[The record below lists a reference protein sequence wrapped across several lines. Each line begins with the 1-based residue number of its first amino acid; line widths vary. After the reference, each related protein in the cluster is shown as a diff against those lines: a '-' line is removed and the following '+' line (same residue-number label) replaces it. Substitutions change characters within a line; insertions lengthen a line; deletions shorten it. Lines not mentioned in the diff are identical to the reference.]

1 MTDMSGII
9 VLDKPAGKT
18 SHDMVYFMRRLTG
31 IKKVGHTGTLDPDAT
46 GVLPVCIGSATKA
59 ADMMTLSDKR
69 YRAKFILGKTTD
81 TQDISGKVLTE
92 CEVNCANDEIR
103 EAVMSFLGEYDQ
115 LPPMYSAIKQNGKK
129 LYELAREGKTAE
141 RKTRRV
147 NIKEIK
153 ILSLGLESEIEV
165 LCSKGTYIRTLCE
178 DIGNKLG
185 VGACMTSLRR
195 LQTGYFT
202 ESDTYTCDELLKM
215 KDEGSL
221 TDALISVDKL
231 FSDYEEIHLTPNQTR
246 SVKNGVIMTYHKPDG
261 LYRVYDNEDKFICV
275 GKIAGEKIRV
285 YKSFW
290 T

>member
-1 MTDMSGII
+1 MTMNGII

-46 GVLPVCIGSATKA
+46 GVLPICIGSATKA

-69 YRAKFILGKTTD
+69 YRAKFVLGKTTD
-81 TQDISGKVLTE
+81 TQDISGKVLSE
-92 CEVNCANDEIR
+92 CEVNCTNGEIR
-103 EAVMSFLGEYDQ
+103 EAVMSFVGEYDQ

-141 RKTRRV
+141 RETRRI

-153 ILSLGLESEIEV
+153 ILSLGIETEIEV

-185 VGACMTSLRR
+185 VGACMTALRR
-195 LQTGYFT
+195 LQTGHFT
-202 ESDTYTCDELLKM
+202 EDDSYTCDELLKM
-215 KDEGSL
+215 KGEGRL
-221 TDALISVDKL
+221 ADALSSVDAL
-231 FSDYEEIHLTPNQTR
+231 FSDYEEIRLTPNQTK

-261 LYRVYDNEDKFICV
+261 LYRVYDNENKFICV

-285 YKSFW
+285 FKSFW

>member
-1 MTDMSGII
+1 MTMNGII

-31 IKKVGHTGTLDPDAT
+31 IKKIGHTGTLDPDAT
-46 GVLPVCIGSATKA
+46 GVLPICIGSATKA

-69 YRAKFILGKTTD
+69 YRAKFVLGKTTD
-81 TQDISGKVLTE
+81 TQDISGKILTE
-92 CEVNCANDEIR
+92 CEVNCTEDEIR
-103 EAVMSFLGEYDQ
+103 DAVMSFVGEYDQ

-129 LYELAREGKTAE
+129 LYELAREGKTVE
-141 RKTRRV
+141 RTSRRI

-153 ILSLGLESEIEV
+153 ILSLGIETEIEV

-185 VGACMTSLRR
+185 VGACMTTLRR

-202 ESDTYTCDELLKM
+202 ENGSYTCDELIKLK
-215 KDEGSL
+215 DGDALES
-221 TDALISVDKL
+221 ALISVDKL
-231 FSDYEEIHLTPNQTR
+231 FSDYEEIHLTPNQTK

-261 LYRVYDNEDKFICV
+261 FYRVYDNEDKFICV
-275 GKIAGEKIRV
+275 GKIADEKIRV
-285 YKSFW
+285 HKSFW

>member
-1 MTDMSGII
+1 MTDFCGII
-9 VLDKPAGKT
+9 VLDKSAGKT

-31 IKKVGHTGTLDPDAT
+31 IKRVGHTGTLDPDAT
-46 GVLPVCIGSATKA
+46 GVLPICIGGATKA

-81 TQDISGKVLTE
+81 TQDISGKVLSE
-92 CEVNCANDEIR
+92 CAVSCTNDEIR
-103 EAVMSFLGEYDQ
+103 DAVMSFVGEYDQ

-141 RKTRRV
+141 RETRRIQ
-147 NIKEIK
+147 IKEIK
-153 ILSLGLESEIEV
+153 ILSLGSETEIEV

-185 VGACMTSLRR
+185 VGACMTALRR
-195 LQTGYFT
+195 LQTGCFT
-202 ESDTYTCDELLKM
+202 ENDSYTCDELLKM
-215 KDEGSL
+215 KDEGRLS
-221 TDALISVDKL
+221 DALISVDKL
-231 FSDYEEIHLTPNQTR
+231 FSDYEEIHLTPNQTK

-285 YKSFW
+285 HKSFW

>member
-1 MTDMSGII
+1 MTDMNGII

-69 YRAKFILGKTTD
+69 YRAKFILGRTTD

-92 CEVNCANDEIR
+92 CEVNCTDDEIR
-103 EAVMSFLGEYDQ
+103 AAIMSFLGEYDQ

-129 LYELAREGKTAE
+129 LYELAREGKIAE
-141 RKTRRV
+141 RETRRV

-153 ILSLGLESEIEV
+153 ILSLGLEPEIEV
-165 LCSKGTYIRTLCE
+165 LCSKGTYVRTLCE

-185 VGACMTSLRR
+185 VGACMTALRR

-202 ESDTYTCDELLKM
+202 EKDSYTCDELQKL
-215 KDEGSL
+215 KDEGRL
-221 TDALISVDKL
+221 DNALISVDKL
-231 FSDYEEIHLTPNQTR
+231 FSDYGEIHLTPNQTK
-246 SVKNGVIMTYHKPDG
+246 SVKNGVIMTYHKPD
-261 LYRVYDNEDKFICV
+261 
-275 GKIAGEKIRV
+275 
-285 YKSFW
+285 
-290 T
+290 